1 MAHHFHMRDE
11 ARATER
17 RAPLTPADARQLIAA
32 GTRITVERSEKR
44 IFADADY
51 ATAGCDLAE
60 TGSWT
65 DAPAETV
72 ILGLKELPA
81 TPSALPWAMI
91 HFAHIYKD
99 QAGWQGELARFAE
112 GGGRLYDLEYLAD
125 ETGRRVA
132 AFGYWAGWM
141 GAALALWRLLARRL
155 GAPGPETGVSSFED
169 RAEVEA
175 ILADLAGRSKDL
187 PRAIVIGAKGR
198 TGGGATE
205 ALESVGV
212 SVTGWDIEETRN
224 LDRDAL
230 LSHDL
235 LVNCV
240 LMTGPG
246 LLLLD
251 RSHLGSA
258 GNRLEMIADVSCDP
272 FSDFNP
278 LPIYD
283 APTSWNTPFL
293 DLGPNGAGRRLELT
307 AIDNLP
313 SLLPREASEDFSS
326 QLLPALLAY
335 PAGTPWQNAL
345 AAFTDALARAS

>member
-1 MAHHFHMRDE
+1 MTVHFHMRDE

-17 RAPLTPADARQLIAA
+17 RAPLTPADAARLMKA
-32 GTRITVERSEKR
+32 GARITVERSEKR

-51 ATAGCDLAE
+51 AAAGCALAE
-60 TGSWT
+60 AGSWT
-65 DAPAETV
+65 GAPAEAV
-72 ILGLKELPA
+72 ILGLKELP
-81 TPSALPWAMI
+81 PEPPALPWAMI

-99 QAGWQGELARFAE
+99 QTGWRDELTRFRR
-112 GGGRLYDLEYLAD
+112 GGGRLHDLEYLAD
-125 ETGRRVA
+125 ATGRRVA

-155 GAPGPETGVSSFED
+155 GEAGPEAGVSSFEN

-175 ILADLAGRSKDL
+175 LLADLVGRSPGL

-205 ALESVGV
+205 ALQSVGV

-230 LSHDL
+230 LAHDL

-251 RSHLGSA
+251 RNHLGA
-258 GNRLEMIADVSCDP
+258 PANRLETISDVSCDP
-272 FSDFNP
+272 FSAFNP
-278 LPIYD
+278 LPVYD
-283 APTSWNTPFL
+283 APTSWDTPFL
-293 DLGPNGAGRRLELT
+293 DLGLNGAGHPLELT

-313 SLLPREASEDFSS
+313 SLLPGEASKDFSS
-326 QLLPALLAY
+326 QLLPALRAY
-335 PAGTPWQNAL
+335 PDGAPWQNAL
-345 AAFTDALARAS
+345 AAFNDALARAS

>member
-1 MAHHFHMRDE
+1 MRDE

-17 RAPLTPADARQLIAA
+17 RAPLTPADAGRLIAA
-32 GTRITVERSEKR
+32 GARITVERSEKR
-44 IFADADY
+44 VFADAEY
-51 ATAGCDLAE
+51 AAAGCDLAE
-60 TGSWT
+60 AGSWT
-65 DAPAETV
+65 GTPAEAV
-72 ILGLKELPA
+72 ILGLKELPVA
-81 TPSALPWAMI
+81 PTALPWAMI

-99 QAGWQGELARFAE
+99 QAGWRDELARFTE
-112 GGGRLYDLEYLAD
+112 GDGRLYDLEYLAD

-155 GAPGPETGVSSFED
+155 GEPGPKTGVSSFEG

-198 TGGGATE
+198 TGGGAAE
-205 ALESVGV
+205 ALQSVGI
-212 SVTGWDIEETRN
+212 SVTQWDIEETRN

-230 LSHDL
+230 LAHDL

-246 LLLLD
+246 LLLLS
-251 RSHLGSA
+251 RGHLGA
-258 GNRLEMIADVSCDP
+258 PQNRLEMIADVSCDP

-278 LPIYD
+278 LPVYD
-283 APTSWNTPFL
+283 APTSWDAPCL
-293 DLGPNGAGRRLELT
+293 DLGQNGAGQPLELT

-326 QLLPALLAY
+326 QLLPALLVY
-335 PAGTPWQNAL
+335 PDGIAWQNAL
-345 AAFTDALARAS
+345 AAFNDTLARAS